1 MSGRTRIS
9 RTTRTVAVPT
19 AFLVA
24 GSALLAA
31 GPAWADDAPAA
42 DAPASVSFGPS
53 AELAA
58 IHEGSFTNE
67 IDAVVGEPLNLLFTN
82 PDNTADAGVFGPGL
96 YWLYTAVD
104 LDGDVLTIEDSSYVV
119 VEVIKTEAGPLG
131 LDLPALPE
139 PAGAIHLAELYDV
152 PDDAV
157 LLDSST
163 PDDIAGVLRT
173 AGLPK
178 DLVVINA
185 VAPPAGPAPVQFHF
199 EGADQPAAYS
209 SIPDGTPPGQVFVG
223 DWDGDGTDT
232 PGYRVGNSFFLAASN
247 DADTTFTEVAYG
259 YPTDFVYIGDWDGD
273 GTDTPGVRRGS
284 TFHLSNT
291 FAGGDADVV
300 TAYGQ
305 AMDDVY
311 VGDWDGDGDDT
322 PSVRRGNEF
331 HLKDSFTGGAAD
343 TVTAYGRAD
352 DEVVVGDWDGD
363 GVTSPGV
370 RRGNTF
376 LLIDEFTGG
385 DATRVFTFGRADDS
399 PIVGDWDGEGSDSV
413 GVYRTW

>member
-232 PGYRVGNSFFLAASN
+232 FALRHEGTNTFHFRNDLAGGTASFTTDYGRPWDQVVVGTFREGGHDTLSVRRGNSFLLKYDFSGGP
-247 DADTTFTEVAYG
+247 ADIRTDYG
-259 YPTDFVYIGDWDGD
+259 TPDDWNFVIGDWDGD
-273 GTDTPGVRRGS
+273 GVDSPTIRRDNI
-284 TFHLSNT
+284 FHIKNT
-291 FAGGDADVV
+291 
-300 TAYGQ
+300 
-305 AMDDVY
+305 
-311 VGDWDGDGDDT
+311 
-322 PSVRRGNEF
+322 
-331 HLKDSFTGGAAD
+331 FTGGPAD
-343 TVTAYGRAD
+343 RTA
-352 DEVVVGDWDGD
+352 VVGDFVHESYALRLPDAD
-363 GVTSPGV
+363 RDVIVTLTGVG
-370 RRGNTF
+370 
-376 LLIDEFTGG
+376 LC
-385 DATRVFTFGRADDS
+385 
-399 PIVGDWDGEGSDSV
+399 
-413 GVYRTW
+413 

>member
-31 GPAWADDAPAA
+31 GPAWADDAPTA

-232 PGYRVGNSFFLAASN
+232 PG
-247 DADTTFTEVAYG
+247 
-259 YPTDFVYIGDWDGD
+259 
-273 GTDTPGVRRGS
+273 VRRGS